1 MLSQQEE
8 QTQEPSFFYSITY
21 LIEVSSERPVGP
33 KQGKRVWNS
42 HNIKETV
49 FVGKKIVF
57 LRMEIPTQ
65 FNSVTKEVTNRN
77 NRLISYIKTFR
88 NKK

>member
-42 HNIKETV
+42 HNIKRNR
-49 FVGKKIVF
+49 FCRQKK
-57 LRMEIPTQ
+57 
-65 FNSVTKEVTNRN
+65 
-77 NRLISYIKTFR
+77 
-88 NKK
+88 